1 MAQNDIRIKI
11 DTGNLQKML
20 QEAKDRFKSLNDV
33 QEKSSQK
40 ALIGNQQIVKVLESR
55 MKLQRKIT
63 DMEKTGVG
71 LEYKKDDA
79 AQQELSK
86 LNQEVK
92 DYEKNA
98 GKTQKSY
105 EQLKNVAQKC
115 AKAVGTSVAAIAE
128 EMKKGVQEG
137 FSNLLNYSKPFQSG
151 LKGLKASALTLKNA
165 FAAMFAPFLDIA
177 VIAMSYIQKLA
188 DYMTQLFDKIGQFI
202 AMVWGQKTY
211 TKAVKQTNNVLKEGK
226 KAGEGY
232 LSPLDKINQLQ
243 SSNQDASG
251 SVDMFEEVPVDS
263 NLLEY
268 FDQISAYVQ
277 ELKDSFAQGFGDGFG
292 DWEYWSESIKT
303 SIGTIK
309 DSLIEVWTDSAVIS
323 AVDGY
328 NESVAYM
335 LGSLAGSAAS
345 IGLTCATN
353 LLGGISRYLE
363 QNSGRI
369 KEFMVSMFDIG
380 TDINYLIA
388 NFSEAFS
395 YIFEAFASEDA
406 QQLTANLIGIF
417 EDSIMGILEIAGNLA
432 SDVLNIFIQPF
443 VDNQEEFRTAL
454 EGFLSILSEVS
465 ETIKQGIDETF
476 DEMSKTYDEHF
487 KPFFDS
493 VASGLSDTVGEFL
506 SFWNGS
512 VQPILDEWADKFDFV
527 WQEHI
532 QPMLNNFVG
541 LLGDVADLFKAIWE
555 NILKPWVDWIIEN
568 ILPVILP
575 VIDVLVNQI
584 FTLFGAISGTVSGI
598 ITVIRGII
606 QFLTGVF
613 TGDWKKAW
621 EGIVSIFN
629 GIFNQISA
637 TIESVINGAIDIING
652 LISGINMISGA
663 IGIEA
668 IPEIEK
674 VSIPRLATGTV
685 VPPNREFLAVLG
697 DNQREPEIVSP
708 VSTMKDAFKEVFA
721 EMGSLGRDDQIVLN
735 VTANVDGRTLFGFTQ
750 DYALDYYRRTGRSPY
765 PI

>member
-1 MAQNDIRIKI
+1 MAQNDIRIKN
-11 DTGNLQKML
+11 DTDNLQKKL
-20 QEAKDRFKSLNDV
+20 QEAQKEIKSLNDN
-33 QEKSSQK
+33 QEKFNEK
-40 ALIGNQQIVKVLESR
+40 VLIGNQQIVKVLVKR
-55 MKLQRKIT
+55 IQIQQNIIN
-63 DMEKTGVG
+63 MEKAGVG
-71 LEYKKDDA
+71 LEDKKDDA

-98 GKTQKSY
+98 GKTKKSY

-115 AKAVGTSVAAIAE
+115 AKAAGTAVVAIVE
-128 EMKKGVQEG
+128 EMKTGIKEG

-188 DYMTQLFDKIGQFI
+188 DYMAQLFDRIGQFI

-211 TKAVKQTNNVLKEGK
+211 TKAVKQTNNALKEGK

-243 SSNQDASG
+243 SSNQDVSG
-251 SVDMFEEVPVDS
+251 STDMFEEVPVDS

-277 ELKDSFAQGFGDGFG
+277 KLKDSFAQGFGDGLG
-292 DWEYWSESIKT
+292 DWEYQWKSIKA

-309 DSLIEVWTDSAVIS
+309 DSLIDIWTDSAVIS
-323 AVDGY
+323 AADGY
-328 NESVAYM
+328 IESVAYM

-353 LLGGISRYLE
+353 LLGGISKYLD

-369 KEFMVSMFDIG
+369 KEFMVSMLDIG
-380 TDINYLIA
+380 SDINYLIA

-395 YIFEAFASEDA
+395 YIFEAFSSEDA

-432 SDVLNIFIQPF
+432 RDVLNIFIQPF
-443 VDNQEEFRTAL
+443 VDNEEEFRTAL
-454 EGFLSILSEVS
+454 EGFLSVLSEVS
-465 ETIKQGIDETF
+465 GTIKQGIDETF
-476 DEMSKTYDEHF
+476 DEMSKIYDENF

-493 VASGLSDTVGEFL
+493 IASGLSDTVGEFL
-506 SFWNGS
+506 RFWNGS
-512 VQPILDEWADKFDFV
+512 VQPILDEWADKFDLI

-532 QPMLNNFVG
+532 QPMLNNFAG

-555 NILKPWVDWIIEN
+555 EILKPWVDWIVIGV
-568 ILPVILP
+568 LPAVLP
-575 VIDVLVNQI
+575 VIDIIVNQV
-584 FTLFGAISGTVSGI
+584 FTLFGAISGVVSGI

-606 QFLTGVF
+606 QFLTGAF

-621 EGIVSIFN
+621 EGIVSIFS
-629 GIFNQISA
+629 GIFNQVSA
-637 TIESVINGAIDIING
+637 IIEGVINLAIDIING
-652 LISGINMISGA
+652 LIGGINMISGA

-685 VPPNREFLAVLG
+685 IPPNREFLAVLG

>member
-1 MAQNDIRIKI
+1 MAQNEIRII
-11 DTGNLQKML
+11 NDTDDLQKRL
-20 QEAKDRFKSLNDV
+20 QEVQKKFKSLNAN
-33 QEKSSQK
+33 QEKFNEK
-40 ALIGNQQIVKVLESR
+40 VLIGNQQIVKVLVKR
-55 MKLQRKIT
+55 IQIQQNIIN
-63 DMEKTGVG
+63 MEKAGVG
-71 LEYKKDDA
+71 LEDKKDDA

-92 DYEKNA
+92 DYENNA
-98 GKTQKSY
+98 GKTKKSY
-105 EQLKNVAQKC
+105 EQLKIVAQKC
-115 AKAVGTSVAAIAE
+115 AKAAGTAVVAIVE
-128 EMKKGVQEG
+128 EMKKGIKEG

-188 DYMTQLFDKIGQFI
+188 DYMAQLFDRIGQFI

-211 TKAVKQTNNVLKEGK
+211 TKAVKQTNNALKEGK
-226 KAGEGY
+226 KVGEGY

-251 SVDMFEEVPVDS
+251 SMDMFEEVPVDS

-277 ELKDSFAQGFGDGFG
+277 KLKDSFAQGFGDGLG
-292 DWEYWSESIKT
+292 DWEYQWKSIKA

-309 DSLIEVWTDSAVIS
+309 DSLIDIWTDSAVIS
-323 AVDGY
+323 AADGY
-328 NESVAYM
+328 IESVAYM

-345 IGLTCATN
+345 IGLTCAKN
-353 LLGGISRYLE
+353 LLGGISKYLD

-369 KEFMVSMFDIG
+369 KEFMVSMLDIG
-380 TDINYLIA
+380 SDINYLIA

-395 YIFEAFASEDA
+395 YIFEAFSSEDA

-417 EDSIMGILEIAGNLA
+417 TDAVMGTFEVLGELA
-432 SDVLNIFIQPF
+432 RDILNIFIQPF
-443 VDNQEEFRTAL
+443 VDNKEEFQTAL
-454 EGFLSILSEVS
+454 EGFLDILAEVTG
-465 ETIKQGIDETF
+465 TIKQGIDDTF
-476 DEMSKTYDEHF
+476 AKLNEVYDEHL

-493 VASGLSDTVGEFL
+493 VADGLSDTAGKFL
-506 SFWNGS
+506 DFWNND
-512 VQPILDEWADKFDFV
+512 VQPVLNDWSETFDTV
-527 WQEHI
+527 WKEHI
-532 QPMLNNFVG
+532 QPALDNFINLIG
-541 LLGDVADLFKAIWE
+541 EVADFVKLLWE
-555 NILKPWVDWIIEN
+555 EYLKPFTDWMIQYVYPIYLA
-568 ILPVILP
+568 IADGIVKAVMTI
-575 VIDVLVNQI
+575 
-584 FTLFGAISGTVSGI
+584 FGAIGDTVSGI
-598 ITVIRGII
+598 IQTISGII
-606 QFLTGVF
+606 EFLTGVF
-613 TGDWKKAW
+613 TGDWEKAW
-621 EGIVSIFN
+621 DGIVNTFS
-629 GIFNQISA
+629 GIFNQVSA
-637 TIESVINGAIDIING
+637 IIEGVINLAIDIING
-652 LISGINMISGA
+652 LIGGINVISGV